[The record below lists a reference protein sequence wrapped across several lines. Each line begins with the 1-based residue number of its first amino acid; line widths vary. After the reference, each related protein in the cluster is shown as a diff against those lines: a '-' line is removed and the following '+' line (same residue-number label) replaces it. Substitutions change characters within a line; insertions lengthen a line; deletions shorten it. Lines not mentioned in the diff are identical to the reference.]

1 MRWNLP
7 STTLSGSQP
16 SNVSPPGGGILK
28 QSLPTPQ
35 NDPGEYNGLVLIF
48 WEFPIILIPRL
59 SHCII
64 YYTNLI
70 KQTEPA
76 SAPVGGPG
84 QNVTAPK
91 RGRGILQQQQPGMRT
106 PLCGACEQQI
116 RCKNTCEKSV
126 AIASSPKTCSF
137 YWVVCC
143 SVTLYEKCLKDSV
156 ISATQ

>member
-7 STTLSGSQP
+7 STTISGSSP

-59 SHCII
+59 GHFLIC
-64 YYTNLI
+64 YTNLI

-76 SAPVGGPG
+76 SAPVGSPG

-91 RGRGILQQQQPGMRT
+91 RGRGVLQQQQPGMRT

-116 RCKNTCEKSV
+116 RCKNTYENTV
-126 AIASSPKTCSF
+126 ATASSSKTCSF
-137 YWVVCC
+137 HCVVCLLHYP
-143 SVTLYEKCLKDSV
+143 S
-156 ISATQ
+156 

>member
-7 STTLSGSQP
+7 STTTSGCQP
-16 SNVSPPGGGILK
+16 SNASPPGGGILK

-35 NDPGEYNGLVLIF
+35 NDPGEYNGVVLIF
-48 WEFPIILIPRL
+48 WEFPIILIPRP
-59 SHCII
+59 SHFII

-116 RCKNTCEKSV
+116 RCQNTCEKSV
-126 AIASSPKTCSF
+126 AIASSSKTCSF
-137 YWVVCC
+137 YCVA
-143 SVTLYEKCLKDSV
+143 CLLQNPFWK
-156 ISATQ
+156 IAQKTALF